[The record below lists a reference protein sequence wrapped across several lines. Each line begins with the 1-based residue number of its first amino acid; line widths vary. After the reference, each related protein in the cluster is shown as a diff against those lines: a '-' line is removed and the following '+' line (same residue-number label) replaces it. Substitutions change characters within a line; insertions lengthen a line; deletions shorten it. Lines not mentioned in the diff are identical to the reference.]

1 MSMFRR
7 STVLPYKA
15 PLTEHNLPDQTGKV
29 FIVTGGNSGVG
40 KALVDILYQR
50 NARVWIAT
58 RSEQR
63 TLEAIAE
70 IKKLHPKSKGE
81 ILFLSLVLDDLTTIK
96 ASAENFLAQES
107 RLDVVWN
114 NAGVMHPP
122 EGSRTAQGYELQ
134 LGVNVLGHF
143 LFIKLLTPLLRETA
157 KTAPVN
163 SVRVVWVS
171 SMTADFAPTP
181 AIDFDNMD
189 YHIPEGQETIYARS
203 KSGNL
208 LHAAE
213 FQRRYQDSG
222 IVSVS
227 MNPGLLK
234 TNLQRNFSS
243 TQQLLVSIMGRPAKY
258 GAYTE
263 LFAGLDA
270 SVTAKDKWITPFGRK
285 EKPRADLVE
294 PELGRKYWAWSE
306 AQVEKYL

>member
-1 MSMFRR
+1 MVTFRR

-40 KALVDILYQR
+40 KALVSILYQR

-58 RSEQR
+58 RSEER

-70 IKKLHPKSKGE
+70 IKKAHPKSKGE

-96 ASAENFLAQES
+96 ASAEKFLSQES
-107 RLDVVWN
+107 HLDVVWN

-122 EGSRTAQGYELQ
+122 EGSKTAQGYELQ

-143 LFIKLLTPLLRETA
+143 LFIKLLTPLLLETA
-157 KTAPVN
+157 KTAQAN
-163 SVRVVWVS
+163 TVRIVWVS
-171 SMTADFAPTP
+171 SMSADFAPSP
-181 AIDFDNMD
+181 AIDFTNMD
-189 YHIPEGQETIYARS
+189 YHVPEDSDTRYTRS
-203 KSGNL
+203 KCGNL

-213 FQRRYQDSG
+213 FQRRHQDSG

-234 TNLQRNFSS
+234 TNLQRNFSGA
-243 TQQLLVSIMGRPAKY
+243 QNLLVSIMGRPAQY

-270 SVTAKDKWITPFGRK
+270 SITAKDKWITPFGKK
-285 EKPRADLVE
+285 EEPRADLVE
-294 PELGRKYWAWSE
+294 PQLGKKYWAWSE
-306 AQVEKYL
+306 EQVEKYL

>member
-1 MSMFRR
+1 
-7 STVLPYKA
+7 
-15 PLTEHNLPDQTGKV
+15 
-29 FIVTGGNSGVG
+29 VG
-40 KALVDILYQR
+40 KALIDILYQR

-63 TLEAIAE
+63 TLEGIAE

-96 ASAENFLAQES
+96 ASVEKFLAQES

-143 LFIKLLTPLLRETA
+143 LFIKLLTPLLQETA

-171 SMTADFAPTP
+171 SMSADFAPTP

-189 YHIPEGQETIYARS
+189 YHIPEGQDTIYARS

>member
-1 MSMFRR
+1 
-7 STVLPYKA
+7 
-15 PLTEHNLPDQTGKV
+15 
-29 FIVTGGNSGVG
+29 VG
-40 KALVDILYQR
+40 KALVNILYQR

-96 ASAENFLAQES
+96 ASAEKFLAQES

-171 SMTADFAPTP
+171 SMLADFAPTP
-181 AIDFDNMD
+181 AIDFGNMD
-189 YHIPEGQETIYARS
+189 YHIPEGQDTIYARS

-243 TQQLLVSIMGRPAKY
+243 TQQILVSIMGRPAKY

-270 SVTAKDKWITPFGRK
+270 SVTAEDKWVTPFGKK

>member
-1 MSMFRR
+1 M
-7 STVLPYKA
+7 
-15 PLTEHNLPDQTGKV
+15 
-29 FIVTGGNSGVG
+29 G
-40 KALVDILYQR
+40 KALVNILYQR

-58 RSEQR
+58 RSEPR

-96 ASAENFLAQES
+96 ASAEKFLAQES

-171 SMTADFAPTP
+171 SMSADFAPTP

-189 YHIPEGQETIYARS
+189 YHIPEGQDTVYARS

-213 FQRRYQDSG
+213 FQRRHQDSG